1 MNKSLLAAAVLFLTA
16 SSAYSQESSQ
26 AGFYG
31 FVSAGPTTFNYPSG
45 FSVETNGYQLGLGYE
60 FNESLAIETSYGSL
74 YNLGISNSS
83 ASYSSEMTMY
93 NFSGVFRMPGEK
105 FTPFLKGG
113 ISSFTSDYQSSEF
126 GSGST
131 SSALWTYGVGG
142 ELNLDKRTALRLE
155 YMSTLKRAGYVDGN
169 VIQIG
174 IMSRF

>member
-1 MNKSLLAAAVLFLTA
+1 MKKTALAISAFFLA
-16 SSAYSQESSQ
+16 MSSAHSQESSE

-60 FNESLAIETSYGSL
+60 LNKSFALETSYGSL
-74 YNLGISNSS
+74 YNIGISNSS
-83 ASYSSEMTMY
+83 ASESSEMTMY

-105 FTPFLKGG
+105 FTPYLKGG
-113 ISSFTSDYQSSEF
+113 ISSFTSDYQSSSF
-126 GSGST
+126 GSGSV
-131 SSALWTYGVGG
+131 SSALWTYGAGG

-155 YMSTLKRAGYVDGN
+155 YMSTVKRAGYVDGN
-169 VIQIG
+169 VIQVG

>member
-1 MNKSLLAAAVLFLTA
+1 MNKNLLAASVLFLA
-16 SSAYSQESSQ
+16 VSSAYSQESSQ

-74 YNLGISNSS
+74 YNIGISNSS
-83 ASYSSEMTMY
+83 ASESSEMTMY
-93 NFSGVFRMPGEK
+93 NLSGVFRMPGEK

-126 GSGST
+126 GSGSV

-169 VIQIG
+169 IIQIG

>member
-1 MNKSLLAAAVLFLTA
+1 MKKSFLAASVLFLVA
-16 SSAYSQESSQ
+16 SSTYAQESSQ

-60 FNESLAIETSYGSL
+60 FNQSVAIETSYGSL
-74 YNLGISNSS
+74 YNVGYSN
-83 ASYSSEMTMY
+83 ASTSESSEMTMY
-93 NFSGVFRMPGEK
+93 NFSGVFRIPSEK
-105 FTPFLKGG
+105 ITPYLKGG
-113 ISSFTSDYQSSEF
+113 ISSFTSDYESSTF
-126 GSGST
+126 GSGSV

-169 VIQIG
+169 VIQLG